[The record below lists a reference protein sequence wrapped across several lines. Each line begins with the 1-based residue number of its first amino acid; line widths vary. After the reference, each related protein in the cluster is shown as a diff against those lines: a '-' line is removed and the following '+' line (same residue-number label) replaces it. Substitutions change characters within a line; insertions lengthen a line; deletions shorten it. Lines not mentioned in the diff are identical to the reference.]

1 MTIVNNSYHLPAN
14 SSSSSLGIVS
24 FSNYP
29 VKKLAAGTKFHD
41 EMNMVFILESSFKL
55 NDIPVTGKVMH
66 DLNFTADVV
75 DIVLVDEFPC
85 SD

>member
-14 SSSSSLGIVS
+14 SSSSSFGIVS

-29 VKKLAAGTKFHD
+29 VKKLAAGTKFHN
-41 EMNMVFILESSFKL
+41 EVNMMFILKRSFKL
-55 NDIPVTGKVMH
+55 DDVPVTSKMVH

-75 DIVLVDEFPC
+75 DIVLVDEFSC
-85 SD
+85 GD